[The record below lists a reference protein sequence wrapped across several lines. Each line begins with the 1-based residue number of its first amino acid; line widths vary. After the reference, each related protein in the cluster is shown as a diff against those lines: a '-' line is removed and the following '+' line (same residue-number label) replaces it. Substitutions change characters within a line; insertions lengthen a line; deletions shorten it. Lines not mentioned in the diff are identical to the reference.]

1 MSEKKYRL
9 VTRSDMDGLV
19 CGTLLK
25 YLDIID
31 EITFVHPKD
40 MQDGLIE
47 ITNNDIT
54 TNLPYV
60 DGVYLAFDHHFSETL
75 RNEKRDNHIINP
87 DAPSAAQVVYDYY
100 DGDEVFPGYFTSMM
114 RGLIKIYKYD
124 KFDNEI
130 FLYHIYSN
138 SLISELSNLNTN
150 EIFCFSNASFIE
162 DSVVLS
168 IDFLKLQEHFLNNNL
183 LVKELMNSLLK
194 KTNQLQS
201 LVNRELV
208 FDATAKVAYMLVSD
222 LKMFNKLKRQDV
234 SFMLHIQPETLSRV
248 LKKLSRDNIIE
259 IENQQV
265 IIKDEIALNS
275 IFKGVAI

>member
-1 MSEKKYRL
+1 MTLTQSIKSLDFFENLSDNQIDILSNFSFISKYEKDSILFYE
-9 VTRSDMDGLV
+9 TD
-19 CGTLLK
+19 LK
-25 YLDIID
+25 
-31 EITFVHPKD
+31 
-40 MQDGLIE
+40 
-47 ITNNDIT
+47 
-54 TNLPYV
+54 TNLLFLV
-60 DGVYLAFDHHFSETL
+60 
-75 RNEKRDNHIINP
+75 N
-87 DAPSAAQVVYDYY
+87 
-100 DGDEVFPGYFTSMM
+100 
-114 RGLIKIYKYD
+114 GLIKIYKYD

-138 SLISELSNLNTN
+138 SLISELSNINTN
-150 EIFCFSNASFIE
+150 EIYCFSNASFIE

-183 LVKELMNSLLK
+183 LVKELMSSLLK

-222 LKMFNKLKRQDV
+222 LNMFNKLKRQDV

-265 IIKDEIALNS
+265 IIKDEITLNS
-275 IFKGVAI
+275 IFKGVAV

>member
-1 MSEKKYRL
+1 MTLSQSIRSLDFFENLSDEQIDVLSNFSFISKYEKDSILFYE
-9 VTRSDMDGLV
+9 TD
-19 CGTLLK
+19 LK
-25 YLDIID
+25 
-31 EITFVHPKD
+31 
-40 MQDGLIE
+40 
-47 ITNNDIT
+47 
-54 TNLPYV
+54 TNLLFLV
-60 DGVYLAFDHHFSETL
+60 S
-75 RNEKRDNHIINP
+75 
-87 DAPSAAQVVYDYY
+87 
-100 DGDEVFPGYFTSMM
+100 
-114 RGLIKIYKYD
+114 GLIKIYKYD

-150 EIFCFSNASFIE
+150 EIYCFSNASFIE

-168 IDFLKLQEHFLNNNL
+168 IDFLKLQEHFFNNNI

-222 LKMFNKLKRQDV
+222 LNMFNKLKRQDV

>member
-1 MSEKKYRL
+1 MTLSQSIRSLDFFENLSDEQIDVLSNFSFISKYEKDSILFYE
-9 VTRSDMDGLV
+9 TD
-19 CGTLLK
+19 LK
-25 YLDIID
+25 
-31 EITFVHPKD
+31 
-40 MQDGLIE
+40 
-47 ITNNDIT
+47 
-54 TNLPYV
+54 TNLLFLV
-60 DGVYLAFDHHFSETL
+60 S
-75 RNEKRDNHIINP
+75 
-87 DAPSAAQVVYDYY
+87 
-100 DGDEVFPGYFTSMM
+100 
-114 RGLIKIYKYD
+114 GLIKIYKYD

-138 SLISELSNLNTN
+138 SLISELSNINTN

-168 IDFLKLQEHFLNNNL
+168 IDFLKLQEHFLNKNL

-222 LKMFNKLKRQDV
+222 LKMFNNLKRQDV

-265 IIKDEIALNS
+265 IIKDEIELNS

>member
-1 MSEKKYRL
+1 MTLSQSIRSLDFFENLSDEQIDILSNFSFISKYEKDSILFYE
-9 VTRSDMDGLV
+9 TD
-19 CGTLLK
+19 LK
-25 YLDIID
+25 
-31 EITFVHPKD
+31 
-40 MQDGLIE
+40 
-47 ITNNDIT
+47 
-54 TNLPYV
+54 TNLLFLV
-60 DGVYLAFDHHFSETL
+60 S
-75 RNEKRDNHIINP
+75 
-87 DAPSAAQVVYDYY
+87 
-100 DGDEVFPGYFTSMM
+100 
-114 RGLIKIYKYD
+114 GLIKIYKYD

-138 SLISELSNLNTN
+138 SLISELSNINTN

-222 LKMFNKLKRQDV
+222 LKMFNNLKRQDV

-275 IFKGVAI
+275 IFKGVAV

>member
-1 MSEKKYRL
+1 MTLSQSIRSLDFFENLNDEQIDVLSNFSFISKYEKDSILFYE
-9 VTRSDMDGLV
+9 TD
-19 CGTLLK
+19 LK
-25 YLDIID
+25 
-31 EITFVHPKD
+31 
-40 MQDGLIE
+40 
-47 ITNNDIT
+47 
-54 TNLPYV
+54 TNLLFLV
-60 DGVYLAFDHHFSETL
+60 
-75 RNEKRDNHIINP
+75 N
-87 DAPSAAQVVYDYY
+87 
-100 DGDEVFPGYFTSMM
+100 
-114 RGLIKIYKYD
+114 GLIKIYKYD

-138 SLISELSNLNTN
+138 SLISELSNINTN
-150 EIFCFSNASFIE
+150 EIYCFSNASFIE

-222 LKMFNKLKRQDV
+222 LNMFNKLKRQDV

>member
-1 MSEKKYRL
+1 MTLTQSIKSLDFFENLSDNQIDILSNFSFISKYEKDSILFYE
-9 VTRSDMDGLV
+9 TD
-19 CGTLLK
+19 LK
-25 YLDIID
+25 
-31 EITFVHPKD
+31 
-40 MQDGLIE
+40 
-47 ITNNDIT
+47 
-54 TNLPYV
+54 TNLLFLV
-60 DGVYLAFDHHFSETL
+60 
-75 RNEKRDNHIINP
+75 N
-87 DAPSAAQVVYDYY
+87 
-100 DGDEVFPGYFTSMM
+100 
-114 RGLIKIYKYD
+114 GLIKIYKYD

-138 SLISELSNLNTN
+138 SLISELSNINTN
-150 EIFCFSNASFIE
+150 EIYCFSNASFIE

-183 LVKELMNSLLK
+183 LVKELMSSLLK

-222 LKMFNKLKRQDV
+222 LKMFNNLKRQDV

-248 LKKLSRDNIIE
+248 LKKLLRDNIIE

>member
-1 MSEKKYRL
+1 MTLSQSIRSLDFFENLNDEQIDVLSNFSFISKYEKDSILFYE
-9 VTRSDMDGLV
+9 TD
-19 CGTLLK
+19 LK
-25 YLDIID
+25 
-31 EITFVHPKD
+31 
-40 MQDGLIE
+40 
-47 ITNNDIT
+47 
-54 TNLPYV
+54 TNLLFLV
-60 DGVYLAFDHHFSETL
+60 S
-75 RNEKRDNHIINP
+75 
-87 DAPSAAQVVYDYY
+87 
-100 DGDEVFPGYFTSMM
+100 
-114 RGLIKIYKYD
+114 GLIKIYKYD

-138 SLISELSNLNTN
+138 SLISELSNINTN

-183 LVKELMNSLLK
+183 LVKELISSLLK

-222 LKMFNKLKRQDV
+222 LKMFNNLKRQDV

-275 IFKGVAI
+275 IFKGVAV

>member
-1 MSEKKYRL
+1 MTLTQSIKSLDFFENLSDNQIDILSNFSFISKYEKDSILFYE
-9 VTRSDMDGLV
+9 TD
-19 CGTLLK
+19 LK
-25 YLDIID
+25 
-31 EITFVHPKD
+31 
-40 MQDGLIE
+40 
-47 ITNNDIT
+47 
-54 TNLPYV
+54 TNLLFLV
-60 DGVYLAFDHHFSETL
+60 
-75 RNEKRDNHIINP
+75 N
-87 DAPSAAQVVYDYY
+87 
-100 DGDEVFPGYFTSMM
+100 
-114 RGLIKIYKYD
+114 GLIKIYKYD

-138 SLISELSNLNTN
+138 SLISELSNINTN
-150 EIFCFSNASFIE
+150 EIYCFSNASFIE

-183 LVKELMNSLLK
+183 LVKELMSSLLK

-222 LKMFNKLKRQDV
+222 LKMFNNLKRQDV

-259 IENQQV
+259 VENQQV

-275 IFKGVAI
+275 IFKGVAV

>member
-1 MSEKKYRL
+1 MTLTQSIRSLDFFENLSDDQIDILSNFSFISKYEKDSILFYE
-9 VTRSDMDGLV
+9 TD
-19 CGTLLK
+19 LK
-25 YLDIID
+25 
-31 EITFVHPKD
+31 
-40 MQDGLIE
+40 
-47 ITNNDIT
+47 
-54 TNLPYV
+54 TNLLFLV
-60 DGVYLAFDHHFSETL
+60 
-75 RNEKRDNHIINP
+75 N
-87 DAPSAAQVVYDYY
+87 
-100 DGDEVFPGYFTSMM
+100 
-114 RGLIKIYKYD
+114 GLIKIYKYD

-222 LKMFNKLKRQDV
+222 LNMFNKLKRQDV

>member
-1 MSEKKYRL
+1 MTLTQSIKSLDFFENLSDNQIDILSNFSFISKYEKDSILFYE
-9 VTRSDMDGLV
+9 TD
-19 CGTLLK
+19 LK
-25 YLDIID
+25 
-31 EITFVHPKD
+31 
-40 MQDGLIE
+40 
-47 ITNNDIT
+47 
-54 TNLPYV
+54 TNLLFLV
-60 DGVYLAFDHHFSETL
+60 
-75 RNEKRDNHIINP
+75 N
-87 DAPSAAQVVYDYY
+87 
-100 DGDEVFPGYFTSMM
+100 
-114 RGLIKIYKYD
+114 GLIKIYKYD

-150 EIFCFSNASFIE
+150 EIYCFSNASFIE

-222 LKMFNKLKRQDV
+222 LNMFNNLKRQDV

-259 IENQQV
+259 VENQQV

>member
-1 MSEKKYRL
+1 MTLSQSIRSLDFFENLSDEQIDVLSNFSFISKYEKDSILFYE
-9 VTRSDMDGLV
+9 TD
-19 CGTLLK
+19 LK
-25 YLDIID
+25 
-31 EITFVHPKD
+31 
-40 MQDGLIE
+40 
-47 ITNNDIT
+47 
-54 TNLPYV
+54 TNLLFLV
-60 DGVYLAFDHHFSETL
+60 
-75 RNEKRDNHIINP
+75 N
-87 DAPSAAQVVYDYY
+87 
-100 DGDEVFPGYFTSMM
+100 
-114 RGLIKIYKYD
+114 GLIKIYKYD

-138 SLISELSNLNTN
+138 SLISELSNINTN
-150 EIFCFSNASFIE
+150 EIYCFSNASFIE

-183 LVKELMNSLLK
+183 LVKELMSSLLK

-222 LKMFNKLKRQDV
+222 LNMFNKLKRQDV

-275 IFKGVAI
+275 IFKGVAV

>member
-1 MSEKKYRL
+1 MTLSQSIRSLDFFENLSDNQIDVLSNFSFISKYEKDSILFYE
-9 VTRSDMDGLV
+9 TD
-19 CGTLLK
+19 LK
-25 YLDIID
+25 
-31 EITFVHPKD
+31 
-40 MQDGLIE
+40 
-47 ITNNDIT
+47 
-54 TNLPYV
+54 TNLLFLV
-60 DGVYLAFDHHFSETL
+60 S
-75 RNEKRDNHIINP
+75 
-87 DAPSAAQVVYDYY
+87 
-100 DGDEVFPGYFTSMM
+100 
-114 RGLIKIYKYD
+114 GLIKIYKYD

-150 EIFCFSNASFIE
+150 EIYCFSNASFIE

-183 LVKELMNSLLK
+183 LVKELMSSLLK

-222 LKMFNKLKRQDV
+222 LKMFNNLKRQDV

>member
-1 MSEKKYRL
+1 MTLTQSIKSLDFFENLSDNQIDILSNFSFISKYEKDSILFYE
-9 VTRSDMDGLV
+9 TD
-19 CGTLLK
+19 LK
-25 YLDIID
+25 
-31 EITFVHPKD
+31 
-40 MQDGLIE
+40 
-47 ITNNDIT
+47 
-54 TNLPYV
+54 TNLLFLV
-60 DGVYLAFDHHFSETL
+60 
-75 RNEKRDNHIINP
+75 N
-87 DAPSAAQVVYDYY
+87 
-100 DGDEVFPGYFTSMM
+100 
-114 RGLIKIYKYD
+114 GLIKIYKYD

-138 SLISELSNLNTN
+138 SLISELSNINTN
-150 EIFCFSNASFIE
+150 EIYCFSNASFIE

-183 LVKELMNSLLK
+183 LVKELMSSLLK

-222 LKMFNKLKRQDV
+222 LKMFNNLKRQDV

-259 IENQQV
+259 VENQQV

>member
-1 MSEKKYRL
+1 MTLTQSIKSLDFFENLSDNQIDILSNFSFISKYEKDSILFYE
-9 VTRSDMDGLV
+9 TD
-19 CGTLLK
+19 LK
-25 YLDIID
+25 
-31 EITFVHPKD
+31 
-40 MQDGLIE
+40 
-47 ITNNDIT
+47 
-54 TNLPYV
+54 TNLLFLV
-60 DGVYLAFDHHFSETL
+60 S
-75 RNEKRDNHIINP
+75 
-87 DAPSAAQVVYDYY
+87 
-100 DGDEVFPGYFTSMM
+100 
-114 RGLIKIYKYD
+114 GLIKIYKYD

-138 SLISELSNLNTN
+138 SLISELSNINTN
-150 EIFCFSNASFIE
+150 EIYCFSNASFIE

-183 LVKELMNSLLK
+183 LVKELMSSLLK

-222 LKMFNKLKRQDV
+222 LKMFNNLKRQDV

-259 IENQQV
+259 VENQQV
-265 IIKDEIALNS
+265 IIKDEITLNS
-275 IFKGVAI
+275 IFKGVAV

>member
-1 MSEKKYRL
+1 MTLSQSIRSLDFFENLNDEQIDVLSNFSFISKYEKDSIIFYE
-9 VTRSDMDGLV
+9 TD
-19 CGTLLK
+19 LK
-25 YLDIID
+25 
-31 EITFVHPKD
+31 
-40 MQDGLIE
+40 
-47 ITNNDIT
+47 
-54 TNLPYV
+54 TNLLFLV
-60 DGVYLAFDHHFSETL
+60 S
-75 RNEKRDNHIINP
+75 
-87 DAPSAAQVVYDYY
+87 
-100 DGDEVFPGYFTSMM
+100 
-114 RGLIKIYKYD
+114 GLIKIYKYD

-138 SLISELSNLNTN
+138 SLISELSNINTN

-183 LVKELMNSLLK
+183 LVKELMSSLLK

-222 LKMFNKLKRQDV
+222 LNMFNKLKRQDV

-275 IFKGVAI
+275 IFKGVAV

>member
-1 MSEKKYRL
+1 MTLSQSIRSLDFFENLSDEQIDVLSNFSFISKYEKDSILFYE
-9 VTRSDMDGLV
+9 TD
-19 CGTLLK
+19 LK
-25 YLDIID
+25 
-31 EITFVHPKD
+31 
-40 MQDGLIE
+40 
-47 ITNNDIT
+47 
-54 TNLPYV
+54 TNLLFLV
-60 DGVYLAFDHHFSETL
+60 S
-75 RNEKRDNHIINP
+75 
-87 DAPSAAQVVYDYY
+87 
-100 DGDEVFPGYFTSMM
+100 
-114 RGLIKIYKYD
+114 GLIKIYKYD

-138 SLISELSNLNTN
+138 SLISELSNINTN
-150 EIFCFSNASFIE
+150 EIYCFSNASFIE

-222 LKMFNKLKRQDV
+222 LNMFNKLKRQDV

>member
-1 MSEKKYRL
+1 MTLSQSIRSLDFFENLSDEQIDVLSNFSFISKYEKDSILFYE
-9 VTRSDMDGLV
+9 TD
-19 CGTLLK
+19 LK
-25 YLDIID
+25 
-31 EITFVHPKD
+31 
-40 MQDGLIE
+40 
-47 ITNNDIT
+47 
-54 TNLPYV
+54 TNLLFLV
-60 DGVYLAFDHHFSETL
+60 
-75 RNEKRDNHIINP
+75 N
-87 DAPSAAQVVYDYY
+87 
-100 DGDEVFPGYFTSMM
+100 
-114 RGLIKIYKYD
+114 GLIKIYKYD

-222 LKMFNKLKRQDV
+222 LKMFNNLKRQDV

>member
-1 MSEKKYRL
+1 MTLTQSIKSLDFFENLSDNQIDILSNFSFISKYEKDSILFYE
-9 VTRSDMDGLV
+9 TD
-19 CGTLLK
+19 LK
-25 YLDIID
+25 
-31 EITFVHPKD
+31 
-40 MQDGLIE
+40 
-47 ITNNDIT
+47 
-54 TNLPYV
+54 TNLLFLV
-60 DGVYLAFDHHFSETL
+60 S
-75 RNEKRDNHIINP
+75 
-87 DAPSAAQVVYDYY
+87 
-100 DGDEVFPGYFTSMM
+100 
-114 RGLIKIYKYD
+114 GLIKIYKYD

-138 SLISELSNLNTN
+138 SLISELSNINTN

-168 IDFLKLQEHFLNNNL
+168 IDFLKLQEHFFNNNI

-222 LKMFNKLKRQDV
+222 LNMFNKLKRQDV

>member
-1 MSEKKYRL
+1 MTLTQSIRSLDFFENLSDEQIDVLSNFSFISKYEKDSILFYE
-9 VTRSDMDGLV
+9 TD
-19 CGTLLK
+19 LK
-25 YLDIID
+25 
-31 EITFVHPKD
+31 
-40 MQDGLIE
+40 
-47 ITNNDIT
+47 
-54 TNLPYV
+54 TNLLFLV
-60 DGVYLAFDHHFSETL
+60 S
-75 RNEKRDNHIINP
+75 
-87 DAPSAAQVVYDYY
+87 
-100 DGDEVFPGYFTSMM
+100 
-114 RGLIKIYKYD
+114 GLIKIYKYD

-183 LVKELMNSLLK
+183 LVKELMSSLLK

-222 LKMFNKLKRQDV
+222 LKMFNNLKRQDV

-275 IFKGVAI
+275 IFKGVAV

>member
-1 MSEKKYRL
+1 MTLSQSIRSLDFFENLNDEQIDVLSNFSFISKYEKDSILFYE
-9 VTRSDMDGLV
+9 TD
-19 CGTLLK
+19 LK
-25 YLDIID
+25 
-31 EITFVHPKD
+31 
-40 MQDGLIE
+40 
-47 ITNNDIT
+47 
-54 TNLPYV
+54 TNLLFLV
-60 DGVYLAFDHHFSETL
+60 
-75 RNEKRDNHIINP
+75 N
-87 DAPSAAQVVYDYY
+87 
-100 DGDEVFPGYFTSMM
+100 
-114 RGLIKIYKYD
+114 GLIKIYKYD

-138 SLISELSNLNTN
+138 SLISELSNINTN
-150 EIFCFSNASFIE
+150 EIYCFSNASFIE

-183 LVKELMNSLLK
+183 LVKELMSSLLK

-222 LKMFNKLKRQDV
+222 LKMFNNLKRQDV

-259 IENQQV
+259 VENQQV

-275 IFKGVAI
+275 IFKGVAV

>member
-1 MSEKKYRL
+1 MTLTQSIRSLDFFENLNDEQIDVLSNFSFISKYEKDSILFYE
-9 VTRSDMDGLV
+9 TD
-19 CGTLLK
+19 LK
-25 YLDIID
+25 
-31 EITFVHPKD
+31 
-40 MQDGLIE
+40 
-47 ITNNDIT
+47 
-54 TNLPYV
+54 TNLLFLV
-60 DGVYLAFDHHFSETL
+60 S
-75 RNEKRDNHIINP
+75 
-87 DAPSAAQVVYDYY
+87 
-100 DGDEVFPGYFTSMM
+100 
-114 RGLIKIYKYD
+114 GLIKIYKYD

-150 EIFCFSNASFIE
+150 EIYCFSNASFIE

-222 LKMFNKLKRQDV
+222 LNMFNKLKRQDV

>member
-1 MSEKKYRL
+1 MTLTQSIKSLDFFENLSDNQIDILSNFSFISKYEKDSILFYE
-9 VTRSDMDGLV
+9 TD
-19 CGTLLK
+19 LK
-25 YLDIID
+25 
-31 EITFVHPKD
+31 
-40 MQDGLIE
+40 
-47 ITNNDIT
+47 
-54 TNLPYV
+54 TNLLFLV
-60 DGVYLAFDHHFSETL
+60 
-75 RNEKRDNHIINP
+75 N
-87 DAPSAAQVVYDYY
+87 
-100 DGDEVFPGYFTSMM
+100 
-114 RGLIKIYKYD
+114 GLIKIYKYD

-138 SLISELSNLNTN
+138 SLISELSNINTN
-150 EIFCFSNASFIE
+150 EIYCFSNASFIE

-168 IDFLKLQEHFLNNNL
+168 IDFLKLQEHFLNNYL
-183 LVKELMNSLLK
+183 LVKELMSSLLK

-222 LKMFNKLKRQDV
+222 LKMFNNLKRQDV

>member
-1 MSEKKYRL
+1 MTLSQSIRSLDFFENLNDEQIDVLSNFSFISKYEKDSILFYE
-9 VTRSDMDGLV
+9 TD
-19 CGTLLK
+19 LK
-25 YLDIID
+25 
-31 EITFVHPKD
+31 
-40 MQDGLIE
+40 
-47 ITNNDIT
+47 
-54 TNLPYV
+54 TNLLFLV
-60 DGVYLAFDHHFSETL
+60 S
-75 RNEKRDNHIINP
+75 
-87 DAPSAAQVVYDYY
+87 
-100 DGDEVFPGYFTSMM
+100 
-114 RGLIKIYKYD
+114 GLIKIYKYD

-138 SLISELSNLNTN
+138 SLISELSNINTN

-183 LVKELMNSLLK
+183 LVKELMSSLLK

-222 LKMFNKLKRQDV
+222 LKMFNNLKRQDV

-275 IFKGVAI
+275 IFKGVAV

>member
-1 MSEKKYRL
+1 MTLSQSIRSLDFFENLNDEQIDVLSNFSFISKYEKDSILFYE
-9 VTRSDMDGLV
+9 TD
-19 CGTLLK
+19 LK
-25 YLDIID
+25 
-31 EITFVHPKD
+31 
-40 MQDGLIE
+40 
-47 ITNNDIT
+47 
-54 TNLPYV
+54 TNLLFLV
-60 DGVYLAFDHHFSETL
+60 S
-75 RNEKRDNHIINP
+75 
-87 DAPSAAQVVYDYY
+87 
-100 DGDEVFPGYFTSMM
+100 
-114 RGLIKIYKYD
+114 GLIKIYKYD

-138 SLISELSNLNTN
+138 SLISELSNINTN
-150 EIFCFSNASFIE
+150 EIYCFSNASFIE
-162 DSVVLS
+162 DSIILS
-168 IDFLKLQEHFLNNNL
+168 IDFLKLQEIFFNNNI

-194 KTNQLQS
+194 KTHQLQC

-222 LKMFNKLKRQDV
+222 LKMFNNLKRQDV
-234 SFMLHIQPETLSRV
+234 SFILHIQPETLSRV

>member
-1 MSEKKYRL
+1 MTLSQSIRSLDFFENLSDEQIDVLSNFSFISKYEKDSILFYE
-9 VTRSDMDGLV
+9 TD
-19 CGTLLK
+19 LK
-25 YLDIID
+25 
-31 EITFVHPKD
+31 
-40 MQDGLIE
+40 
-47 ITNNDIT
+47 
-54 TNLPYV
+54 TNLLFLV
-60 DGVYLAFDHHFSETL
+60 S
-75 RNEKRDNHIINP
+75 
-87 DAPSAAQVVYDYY
+87 
-100 DGDEVFPGYFTSMM
+100 
-114 RGLIKIYKYD
+114 GLIKIYKYD

-138 SLISELSNLNTN
+138 SLISELSNINTN

-183 LVKELMNSLLK
+183 LVKELMSSLLK

-222 LKMFNKLKRQDV
+222 LKMFNNLKRQDV

-259 IENQQV
+259 VENQQV

-275 IFKGVAI
+275 IFKGVAV